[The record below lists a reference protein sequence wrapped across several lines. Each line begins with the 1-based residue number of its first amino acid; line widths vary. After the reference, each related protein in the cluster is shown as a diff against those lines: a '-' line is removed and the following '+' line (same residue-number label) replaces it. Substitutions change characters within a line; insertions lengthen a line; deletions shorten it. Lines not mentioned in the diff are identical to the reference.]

1 MTTTDI
7 PHVTIYSDGAC
18 KGNPGKGSWAAVLL
32 FEKEDGA
39 VEKEIS
45 GIRMHTTNNQME
57 LTAAV
62 EALQCLKQ
70 RCKVTLYSDS
80 AYIVNA
86 FQQHWITN
94 WQRNG
99 WKTKTKEPVKNREL
113 WETLLDLCDRHD
125 VTFAKVKGHAGVHYN
140 ERVDTLANLAL
151 E

>member
-1 MTTTDI
+1 MTTATF
-7 PHVTIYSDGAC
+7 PHVTIYTDGAC

-32 FEKEDGA
+32 LEKENGKI
-39 VEKEIS
+39 EKEIY
-45 GIRMHTTNNQME
+45 GVQPHTTNNQME
-57 LTAAV
+57 LTAVV

-70 RCKVTLYSDS
+70 PCKVTLYSDS
-80 AYIVNA
+80 AYVVNA
-86 FQQHWITN
+86 FQQHWIMN

-140 ERVDTLANLAL
+140 ERVDELANLAL

>member
-1 MTTTDI
+1 M

-18 KGNPGKGSWAAVLL
+18 KGNPGKGSGAAVLL
-32 FEKEDGA
+32 FEKE
-39 VEKEIS
+39 IS
-45 GIRMHTTNNQME
+45 GIQMHTTNNQME
-57 LTAAV
+57 LTAV
-62 EALQCLKQ
+62 IEALHCLKQ
-70 RCKVTLYSDS
+70 PCKVTLYSDS

-86 FQQHWITN
+86 FQQRWITN

-113 WETLLDLCDRHD
+113 WENLLNLCDRHD

-140 ERVDTLANLAL
+140 ERVDELANLAL